1 MKQIIERLLFSV
13 LILAAGTAFGAVPS
27 IKVTVFD
34 AGSKVA
40 FKGAI
45 DGSGTFSTGNLKAG
59 SYVVQFNAPNATVKG
74 NQYLLVVSAGS
85 KKVSADGVAGEKFL
99 GGGVAMRVEVGS
111 GLKIMGQVADSVN
124 ARIDSKSQ
132 KRLVWARPRIGSNM
146 PGRWVP
152 EDSAEAVSAY
162 NSGEIRREDLRK
174 WQDHGDT
181 PH

>member
-1 MKQIIERLLFSV
+1 MKQIIGRVLFSIV
-13 LILAAGTAFGAVPS
+13 ILASGPAFGGVPS
-27 IKVTVFD
+27 MKVTVFD

-40 FKGAI
+40 FKGALKS
-45 DGSGTFSTGNLKAG
+45 DGSFSTGNLKAG
-59 SYVVQFNAPNATVKG
+59 PYVVQFNAPNATVKN
-74 NQYLLVVSAGS
+74 NQYVLVVSAGN

-111 GLKIMGQVADSVN
+111 GLKIIGQVANSVN

-132 KRLVWARPRIGSNM
+132 QRLVWVRPRIGSNM

-152 EDSAEAVSAY
+152 EDSAEAVSSY